1 MSERGDK
8 DYLRDIREAGRR
20 IGEYIGLMP
29 YETFLADT
37 KTQDAVIRNL
47 EVIGEATK
55 KVSVDLRGRYPDIPW
70 RSMAAVRDRL
80 IHDYF
85 GVNHFL
91 RAVAEP
97 YWNSPRS
104 TRARPLS
111 VLRLAFIGK
120 AAKPGHA
127 CSWLSGCL
135 RGRVQGR
142 LRAGWLIRSGQ

>member
-20 IGEYIGLMP
+20 IGEYTGLMP
-29 YETFLADT
+29 YEAFLEDT

-55 KVSVDLRGRYPDIPW
+55 NVSVELRGRYPDIPW

-97 YWNSPRS
+97 YWNRSRS
-104 TRARPLS
+104 TRALPLS
-111 VLRLAFIGK
+111 VLRLGFIAK
-120 AAKPGHA
+120 AAKPGDA
-127 CSWLSGCL
+127 CSWPNGCV
-135 RGRVQGR
+135 RGHLQAR
-142 LRAGWLIRSGQ
+142 LWAGWLIRSGQ